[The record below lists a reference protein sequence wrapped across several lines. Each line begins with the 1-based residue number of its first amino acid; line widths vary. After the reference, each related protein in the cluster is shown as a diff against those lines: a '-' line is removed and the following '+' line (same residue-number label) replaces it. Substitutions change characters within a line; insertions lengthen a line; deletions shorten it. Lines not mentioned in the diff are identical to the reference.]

1 MDLSRF
7 KSRRFLVAGLIII
20 VLLALL
26 ATVPLYGSS
35 YGVVLITSIFMY
47 VVITVSWTI
56 FSGPT
61 RYISLASAAF
71 FGVGVYTAAILGK
84 ALPLGVVIIIGAIL
98 SFILALFIG
107 MITLRLRGMY
117 FIIFTF
123 GFSELI
129 KNALLFYETH
139 FSLTVG
145 RWVVRVDHTTVYYIM
160 LAILVALMLTTYFI
174 RNSRFGLALQSIGR
188 SEEAAAHRGINVT
201 WTKVISFAISA
212 IFMGAAGVIMA
223 TKWAYVDPRIAFN
236 PLISF
241 LPVLMAIFGGMGQIY
256 GPVIGAAIFTYLQE
270 VLITRFAYYY
280 MLLFGIILIVAILY
294 MPNGLVGLI
303 QKLWR
308 RRRIR
313 APAKQQASI

>member
-1 MDLSRF
+1 MDISRF
-7 KSRRFLVAGLIII
+7 NSRRFLVTGLIVL

-26 ATVPLYGSS
+26 ATLPFYGSAYS
-35 YGVVLITSIFMY
+35 VILLTSIFMY
-47 VVITVSWTI
+47 IVITVSWTI

-84 ALPLGVVIIIGAIL
+84 VLPLGVVIIIGALL

-107 MITLRLRGMY
+107 VITLRLRGMY

-123 GFSELI
+123 GISELI
-129 KNALLFYETH
+129 KNAILFYETH

-145 RWVVRVDHTTVYYIM
+145 RWVPRVDQTTVYYIM
-160 LAILVALMLTTYFI
+160 LAIFVALMLTTYFI
-174 RNSRFGLALQSIGR
+174 RHTKWGLALQSIGQ

-201 WTKVISFAISA
+201 WVKVITFAISA
-212 IFMGAAGVIMA
+212 VFMGAAGAIMA

-236 PLISF
+236 PLLSF
-241 LPVLMAIFGGMGQIY
+241 LPVLMAIFGGMSQIY

-270 VLITRFAYYY
+270 ILVTKFAYYY

-303 QKLWR
+303 QKR
-308 RRRIR
+308 RKRG
-313 APAKQQASI
+313 PPEQQAST

>member
-1 MDLSRF
+1 MDIQF
-7 KSRRFLVAGLIII
+7 KSRSFLVAGIIVL

-26 ATVPLYGSS
+26 TTLPFYGSTYS
-35 YGVVLITSIFMY
+35 VILLTSIFMY

-71 FGVGVYTAAILGK
+71 FGVGVYTVAILGK
-84 ALPLGVVIIIGAIL
+84 ALPIGVVIIIGALL

-107 MITLRLRGMY
+107 VITLRLRGMY

-129 KNALLFYETH
+129 KNVILFYETH

-145 RWVVRVDHTTVYYIM
+145 RWVVRVDQTTVYYIM
-160 LAILVALMLTTYFI
+160 LAILVALMLTTYLI
-174 RNSRFGLALQSIGR
+174 RHSKWGLALQSIGR

-201 WTKVISFAISA
+201 WVKVITFAISA
-212 IFMGAAGVIMA
+212 LFMGAAGVIMA

>member
-1 MDLSRF
+1 MDIQF
-7 KSRRFLVAGLIII
+7 KSRRFLVAGIS
-20 VLLALL
+20 VLVLFALL
-26 ATVPLYGSS
+26 ATLPFYGSTYS
-35 YGVVLITSIFMY
+35 VILLTSIFMY

-71 FGVGVYTAAILGK
+71 FGVGVYTVAILGK
-84 ALPLGVVIIIGAIL
+84 ALPIGVVIIIGGLL

-107 MITLRLRGMY
+107 VITLRLRGMY

-129 KNALLFYETH
+129 KNVLLFYETH

-145 RWVVRVDHTTVYYIM
+145 RWVVRVDQNTIYYIM
-160 LAILVALMLTTYFI
+160 LAILAALMLTTYLI
-174 RNSRFGLALQSIGR
+174 RHSRFGLALESIGE
-188 SEEAAAHRGINVT
+188 SQEAAAHRGINVT
-201 WTKVISFAISA
+201 WVKVLAFAISA
-212 IFMGAAGVIMA
+212 LFMGAAGVIMA

-256 GPVIGAAIFTYLQE
+256 GPVIGAAVFTYLQE
-270 VLITRFAYYY
+270 ILITKFAYYY
-280 MLLFGIILIVAILY
+280 MLLFGIILIVAIVY
-294 MPNGLVGLI
+294 MPNGVVGLI
-303 QKLWR
+303 QKWHRQR
-308 RRRIR
+308 RLR
-313 APAKQQASI
+313 AQSP

>member
-1 MDLSRF
+1 MDIQF
-7 KSRRFLVAGLIII
+7 KSRRFLVAGIII
-20 VLLALL
+20 LVLFALL
-26 ATVPLYGSS
+26 ATLPFYGPTYS
-35 YGVVLITSIFMY
+35 VILLTSIFMY

-71 FGVGVYTAAILGK
+71 FGVGVYTVAILGK
-84 ALPLGVVIIIGAIL
+84 ALPIGVVIIIGGLL

-107 MITLRLRGMY
+107 VITLRLRGMY

-129 KNALLFYETH
+129 KNVLLFYETH

-145 RWVVRVDHTTVYYIM
+145 RWVVRVDQNTIYYIM
-160 LAILVALMLTTYFI
+160 LAILAALMLTTYLI
-174 RNSRFGLALQSIGR
+174 RHSRFGLALESIGE
-188 SEEAAAHRGINVT
+188 SQEAAAHRGINVT
-201 WTKVISFAISA
+201 WVKVLAFAISA
-212 IFMGAAGVIMA
+212 VFMGAAGAIMA

-236 PLISF
+236 PLLSF
-241 LPVLMAIFGGMGQIY
+241 LPVLMAIFGGMSQIY

-270 VLITRFAYYY
+270 VLITKFAYYY

-294 MPNGLVGLI
+294 MPNGVVGLI
-303 QKLWR
+303 QNWR
-308 RRRIR
+308 RRRRLR
-313 APAKQQASI
+313 AQSP